1 MEDDEVLSL
10 KQPESYLINF
20 PGHLWRDKWTALCG
34 PVSSRA
40 ILQNKF
46 QCPPAVGVRTK
57 KTNRTCRC
65 NGEMRVV
72 VVYVKYICK
81 STVLV
86 VMLTGVRAYRGTSHI
101 KLLTPSRVLKVPRH
115 RPMLGS

>member
-1 MEDDEVLSL
+1 
-10 KQPESYLINF
+10 
-20 PGHLWRDKWTALCG
+20 
-34 PVSSRA
+34 
-40 ILQNKF
+40 
-46 QCPPAVGVRTK
+46 
-57 KTNRTCRC
+57 
-65 NGEMRVV
+65 MRVV